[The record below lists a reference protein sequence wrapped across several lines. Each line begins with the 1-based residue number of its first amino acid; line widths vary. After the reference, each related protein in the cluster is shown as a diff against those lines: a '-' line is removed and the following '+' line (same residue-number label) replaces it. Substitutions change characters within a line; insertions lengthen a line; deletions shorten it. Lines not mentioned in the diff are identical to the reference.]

1 MPLPSDAPTWTD
13 FVLFVMGVA
22 LVAGLVAGWVS
33 HIPVRITGSVG
44 SIVAAVALVGGM
56 VLNPS

>member
-1 MPLPSDAPTWTD
+1 MPLPSNAPTWTD

-22 LVAGLVAGWVS
+22 LVAGLVIGWVS
-33 HIPVRITGSVG
+33 HVPVRVTGSVG
-44 SIVAAVALVGGM
+44 SLVAAAALIGGM

>member
-22 LVAGLVAGWVS
+22 LVAGLVVGWVS
-33 HIPVRITGSVG
+33 HVPVRITGSVG

>member
-1 MPLPSDAPTWTD
+1 MALPSNAPTWTD
-13 FVLFVMGVA
+13 FVLLVMGVA
-22 LVAGLVAGWVS
+22 LFAGLVIGWVS
-33 HIPVRITGSVG
+33 HVPVRIAGSVG

>member
-1 MPLPSDAPTWTD
+1 MPLPSNAPTWTD

-22 LVAGLVAGWVS
+22 LATGLVIGWFS
-33 HIPVRITGSVG
+33 HIPVRVTGSVG
-44 SIVAAVALVGGM
+44 SLVAAAALLGGM

>member
-1 MPLPSDAPTWTD
+1 MPLPSNAPTWTD

-22 LVAGLVAGWVS
+22 LVAGLAIGWTS
-33 HIPVRITGSVG
+33 HVPVRIAGCIG
-44 SIVAAVALVGGM
+44 SIVAAAALLGGM